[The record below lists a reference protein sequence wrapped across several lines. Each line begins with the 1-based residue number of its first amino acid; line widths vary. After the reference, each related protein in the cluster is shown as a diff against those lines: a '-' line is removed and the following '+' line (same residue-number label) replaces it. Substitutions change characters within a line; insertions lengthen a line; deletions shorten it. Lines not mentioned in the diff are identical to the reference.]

1 MIEAAK
7 TYASTGEIWAIVV
20 VAVVSLAIWLVGIA
34 WTAEHPMWRHHQLP
48 DMQGPVVG
56 GMHVAE
62 GGRSVAPNREAPPVL
77 TIVDETRPD
86 QGDTAPYP
94 ATAPYPGSPAP
105 YPGPG
110 PAADRPRVPGQQRQE
125 GVAQPPAGQ
134 RAGAQPMPAQ
144 RTGEADQPEHAAT
157 GAAGMVHRAAE
168 LGARAR
174 DWVRRPGRGG

>member
-20 VAVVSLAIWLVGIA
+20 VAVISLAIWLVGIA
-34 WTAEHPMWRHHQLP
+34 WTAEHPTWRHHQLP

-62 GGRSVAPNREAPPVL
+62 GGRSVAPNRVAPPVL
-77 TIVDETRPD
+77 TIVDETTPD
-86 QGDTAPYP
+86 QAGTEPEREMA
-94 ATAPYPGSPAP
+94 GAP

-110 PAADRPRVPGQQRQE
+110 PAAGRPRVPGQQRQE

-134 RAGAQPMPAQ
+134 RAGAQSMPAQ
-144 RTGEADQPEHAAT
+144 RTGDADQPEHATT
-157 GAAGMVHRAAE
+157 GAGGMAHRAAE
-168 LGARAR
+168 LRARAR
-174 DWVRRPGRGG
+174 DWVRRPGRRG